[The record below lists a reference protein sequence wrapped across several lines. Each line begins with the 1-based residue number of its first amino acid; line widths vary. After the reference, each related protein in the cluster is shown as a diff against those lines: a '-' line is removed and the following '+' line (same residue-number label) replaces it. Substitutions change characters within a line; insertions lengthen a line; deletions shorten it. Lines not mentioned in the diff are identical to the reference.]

1 MSNVISINEKRW
13 NLNWIIEDLEDEFYQ
28 NGTKRIIGWLID
40 NIEEVDMSED
50 EIKELSVNQLKT
62 LFINTSLK
70 MMGIRNGL

>member
-13 NLNWIIEDLEDEFYQ
+13 NVNWIIEDLEDEFYE
-28 NGTKRIIGWLID
+28 NGTKRIMGWLID

-50 EIKELSVNQLKT
+50 EITELSVNQLKT

>member
-13 NLNWIIEDLEDEFYQ
+13 NVNWIIEDLEDEFYQ

>member
-13 NLNWIIEDLEDEFYQ
+13 NVNWIIEDLEDEFYE
-28 NGTKRIIGWLID
+28 NGTKRIMGWLID